1 MPIEKLQAAGIN
13 VADINKLRESGIY
26 SVGMLAK
33 TTSRALTA
41 IKGFSDAKVAK
52 IRDATRKLDDK
63 PVFKSACLQL
73 FARIH
78 SQLEAWPP
86 RGLALP
92 AVPNSHPCTRTHA
105 LVSPLPP
112 LQTEWRRCTRSS
124 TLCALLL
131 AAKS

>member
-1 MPIEKLQAAGIN
+1 MRACLAFPRAAEALQAEIEGEDLDFVPIEKLQAAGIN

-63 PVFKSACLQL
+63 PVFKSAC
-73 FARIH
+73 
-78 SQLEAWPP
+78 SWPCVAQP
-86 RGLALP
+86 
-92 AVPNSHPCTRTHA
+92 
-105 LVSPLPP
+105 
-112 LQTEWRRCTRSS
+112 
-124 TLCALLL
+124 
-131 AAKS
+131 